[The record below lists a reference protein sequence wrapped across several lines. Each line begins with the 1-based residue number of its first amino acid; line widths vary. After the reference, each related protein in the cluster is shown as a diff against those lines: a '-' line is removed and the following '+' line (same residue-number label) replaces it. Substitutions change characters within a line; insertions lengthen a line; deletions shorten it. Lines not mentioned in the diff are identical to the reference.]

1 MMERCFGKSWIL
13 TNNVIVQ
20 TNDSPKLPGDP
31 YPQTPHC
38 GAVKTCGQF
47 FPKDWKAVGF
57 VDFRNGDGGDYHL
70 SPSSHYRKA
79 GSDGK
84 DIGADIDAVLAATK
98 GVAP

>member
-1 MMERCFGKSWIL
+1 MERCFGKSWIL

-20 TNDSPKLPGDP
+20 TNDKPKVLGEP
-31 YPQTPHC
+31 YPKTPRC
-38 GAVKTCGQF
+38 GSLKSCDQF

-57 VDFRNGDGGDYHL
+57 VDYRGGAEGDYHL
-70 SPSSHYRKA
+70 SPSSRYRNA

-84 DIGADIDAVLAATK
+84 DVGADIDAVLAATK

>member
-1 MMERCFGKSWIL
+1 MVERCFGNSWIL

-20 TNDSPKLPGDP
+20 TNDKPKLPGDP
-31 YPQTPHC
+31 YPKTPHC
-38 GAVKTCGQF
+38 GALQSCQQF

-57 VDFRNGDGGDYHL
+57 VDFGNGSGGDYHL
-70 SPSSHYRKA
+70 APSSHYRNT

-84 DIGADIDAVLAATK
+84 DIGADIDAVASATK